1 MKRCRLEPP
10 ARSKSALP
18 SNCVRT
24 ISINYEAI
32 AFSYDDRERM
42 TKLDKL
48 VPEHIRA
55 LAPYPPGK
63 PIRQAELEC
72 GRPCIKLAS
81 NENPFGPSPRAIE
94 AICAVASEVNF
105 YPDNDST
112 GLRAILAERNRVP
125 LDRVVITAGSTSLL
139 GIIART
145 FLAPGL
151 NAVTSERSFVIY
163 PIVTRSTG
171 AQFIEAAMKD
181 DGYDLDAILSAM
193 NSNTRVVFLA
203 NPNNPT
209 GTLFDAD
216 ELDRFLARVPEHVVV
231 VLDEAYCDFAQAFAD
246 QRGLRYSHSLD
257 YVREGRN
264 VVVLRTFSKAHGLAG
279 LRVGYGFGPP
289 DLVHY
294 FNRMRTTFSVSAVA
308 QAAAL
313 AALEDEAHVR
323 RAVDNNTREAPRLE
337 RALAD
342 LGFQI
347 VKTWANF
354 IYCELG
360 ENASAVAKR
369 MQTEGV
375 IIRPLT
381 AWGAPTAMRVTVGIP
396 EQNDQF
402 LTAFKK
408 VMERTP
414 VS

>member
-1 MKRCRLEPP
+1 
-10 ARSKSALP
+10 
-18 SNCVRT
+18 
-24 ISINYEAI
+24 
-32 AFSYDDRERM
+32 M

-63 PIRQAELEC
+63 PIRQAEQES
-72 GRPCIKLAS
+72 GRTCIKLAS

-94 AICAVASEVNF
+94 AICSVAADVNF

-112 GLRAILAERNRVP
+112 ELRAMLAERNAIP
-125 LDRVVITAGSTSLL
+125 QDRVVITAGSTSLL

-151 NAVTSERSFVIY
+151 NAVTSARSFVVY
-163 PIVTRSTG
+163 PIVTRATG
-171 AQFIEAAMKD
+171 ARFVEAPMTHDA
-181 DGYDLDAILSAM
+181 YDLDAILAAID
-193 NSNTRVVFLA
+193 SNTRVVFLA

-209 GTLFDAD
+209 GTLFDAN
-216 ELDRFLARVPEHVVV
+216 EFDRFLARVPEHVVV
-231 VLDEAYCDFAQAFAD
+231 VLDEAYCDFAQAFAT
-246 QRGLRYSHSLD
+246 QRGVRYSHSMD

-289 DLVHY
+289 ALVHY

-313 AALEDEAHVR
+313 AALADEAHVR
-323 RAVDNNTREAPRLE
+323 KAVENNTREAPRLE
-337 RALAD
+337 RALED
-342 LGFQI
+342 LGFHVVQ
-347 VKTWANF
+347 TWANF
-354 IYCELG
+354 VYCELG
-360 ENASAVAKR
+360 ENAAAVAKR
-369 MQTEGV
+369 MQAEGV

-381 AWGAPTAMRVTVGIP
+381 AWGAPNAMRVTVGTP

-402 LTAFKK
+402 LAAFKK
-408 VMERTP
+408 VMERAP

>member
-1 MKRCRLEPP
+1 
-10 ARSKSALP
+10 
-18 SNCVRT
+18 
-24 ISINYEAI
+24 
-32 AFSYDDRERM
+32 M

-63 PIRQAELEC
+63 PIKQAEQES
-72 GRPCIKLAS
+72 GRTCIKLAS
-81 NENPFGPSPRAIE
+81 NENPFGPSPRAVA
-94 AICAVASEVNF
+94 AICAAAGDVNF

-112 GLRAILAERNRVP
+112 ELRALLAERNRVP
-125 LDRVVITAGSTSLL
+125 LDRVVIIAGSTSLL

-163 PIVTRSTG
+163 PIVTRAVG
-171 AQFIEAAMKD
+171 ARFVEASMKHD
-181 DGYDLDAILSAM
+181 AYDLDAILAAID
-193 NSNTRVVFLA
+193 SNTRVVFLA

-209 GTLFDAD
+209 GTLFGAD
-216 ELDRFLARVPEHVVV
+216 ELDRFLDRVPDHVVV
-231 VLDEAYCDFAQAFAD
+231 VLDEAYYDFAEAFAA
-246 QRGLRYSHSLD
+246 QRGVRYSHSMD

-289 DLVHY
+289 ALVHY

-323 RAVDNNTREAPRLE
+323 KAVENNTREAPRLE
-337 RALAD
+337 RALKE
-342 LGFQI
+342 LGFH
-347 VKTWANF
+347 VGRTWANF
-354 IYCELG
+354 VYCELG
-360 ENASAVAKR
+360 ENAAAVAKR
-369 MQTEGV
+369 MQAEGV

-381 AWGAPTAMRVTVGIP
+381 AWGAPTAMRVTVGTP

-402 LTAFKK
+402 LAAFKK

-414 VS
+414 VL

>member
-1 MKRCRLEPP
+1 
-10 ARSKSALP
+10 
-18 SNCVRT
+18 
-24 ISINYEAI
+24 
-32 AFSYDDRERM
+32 M

-48 VPEHIRA
+48 VREHIRA

-63 PIRQAELEC
+63 PIRQAEQES
-72 GRPCIKLAS
+72 GRTCIKMAS
-81 NENPFGPSPRAIE
+81 NENPYGPSPLAIE
-94 AICAVASEVNF
+94 AIRAAASAVNF

-112 GLRAILAERNRVP
+112 ELRTIIAERNRVL
-125 LDRVVITAGSTSLL
+125 LDRLVITAGSTSLL

-145 FLAPGL
+145 LLGPGL
-151 NAVTSERSFVIY
+151 NAVSSERSFVIY
-163 PIVTRSTG
+163 PIVTRAVG
-171 AQFIEAAMKD
+171 ARFVEVSMKRD
-181 DGYDLDAILSAM
+181 AYDLDAILAAID
-193 NSNTRVVFLA
+193 SNTRVVFLA

-209 GTLFDAD
+209 GTLFEAD
-216 ELDRFLARVPEHVVV
+216 ELDRFLDRVPDHVVV
-231 VLDEAYCDFAQAFAD
+231 ALDEAYFDFAEPFAA
-246 QRGLRYSHSLD
+246 QRGVRYSHSLD

-323 RAVDNNTREAPRLE
+323 KAVENNAREAPRLE
-337 RALAD
+337 RALEN
-342 LGFQI
+342 LGFHVVQ
-347 VKTWANF
+347 TWANF
-354 IYCELG
+354 VYCELS

-369 MQTEGV
+369 MQAEGV

-381 AWGAPTAMRVTVGIP
+381 AWGAPTAMRVTVGTP

-402 LTAFKK
+402 LAAFKR
-408 VMERTP
+408 VMERAP